1 MNEMRKHGDLC
12 NVEVHTKGG
21 KVFQA
26 HRLVL
31 AACSPYFQ
39 AMFRTDLIERR
50 SGIVH
55 LELEDT
61 DVIEHL
67 IDFCYTSKI
76 DITAENV
83 QRILPTA
90 DLLQMNQ
97 VKAACC
103 DYMSYH
109 LDSSNCLGVWMF
121 AEQHLCD
128 KLALKA
134 SIYAREKFVDVVRRD
149 EFLELPLDRLQW
161 LTKHP
166 ELNIGCEDQV
176 CEAVLRWVGQEPKTR
191 TCHLVDLLQDIRL
204 QLMHPDYVMSVL
216 YQHPLVRSDE
226 PSAAYLREYVL
237 GGTSNGKQM
246 TL

>member
-1 MNEMRKHGDLC
+1 MEPGIDLSDLTAAYWKERRDRVQHGPHTSNYVFKCGEHSSTALSQMNEMRKHGDLC

-97 VKAACC
+97 V
-103 DYMSYH
+103 
-109 LDSSNCLGVWMF
+109 
-121 AEQHLCD
+121 
-128 KLALKA
+128 
-134 SIYAREKFVDVVRRD
+134 
-149 EFLELPLDRLQW
+149 
-161 LTKHP
+161 
-166 ELNIGCEDQV
+166 
-176 CEAVLRWVGQEPKTR
+176 
-191 TCHLVDLLQDIRL
+191 
-204 QLMHPDYVMSVL
+204 
-216 YQHPLVRSDE
+216 
-226 PSAAYLREYVL
+226 
-237 GGTSNGKQM
+237 
-246 TL
+246 